1 MPDPGFRWNVLDYG
15 KGNILADA
23 LRHSSGAPPRCSESH
38 AAWHCLWQRFP
49 HQRAGRG
56 APPPDSA
63 LGTAA
68 DELYN
73 LSRSGR
79 ATRRL
84 VQYLIM
90 TGVTQV
96 FSEPTTEA
104 TRYVKDSM
112 RLLCHR
118 GGPHCGGSADEQ
130 VRVRA
135 RARATVSRLDLG

>member
-23 LRHSSGAPPRCSESH
+23 LRHSSGGAPPRCSESH

-49 HQRAGRG
+49 HQRAGRS

-79 ATRRL
+79 ANPDPHPHPHPHPHPNPDPNPDPDPDPNPRQMQREVAEGQQERL
-84 VQYLIM
+84 TL
-90 TGVTQV
+90 TLTL
-96 FSEPTTEA
+96 T
-104 TRYVKDSM
+104 
-112 RLLCHR
+112 LN
-118 GGPHCGGSADEQ
+118 
-130 VRVRA
+130 
-135 RARATVSRLDLG
+135 

>member
-1 MPDPGFRWNVLDYG
+1 MQRLPTPRGFPH
-15 KGNILADA
+15 LAA
-23 LRHSSGAPPRCSESH
+23 SHTSG
-38 AAWHCLWQRFP
+38 LWQRFP
-49 HQRAGRG
+49 HQRTARG
-56 APPPDSA
+56 APPPESA

-96 FSEPTTEA
+96 EA
-104 TRYVKDSM
+104 
-112 RLLCHR
+112 
-118 GGPHCGGSADEQ
+118 AI
-130 VRVRA
+130 
-135 RARATVSRLDLG
+135 VSRVAQP

>member
-1 MPDPGFRWNVLDYG
+1 MSCVFGRSSDCLLGGVATRRR
-15 KGNILADA
+15 
-23 LRHSSGAPPRCSESH
+23 RHRTLTLTLTLTLT
-38 AAWHCLWQRFP
+38 AWHCLWQRFP
-49 HQRAGRG
+49 HQRAARS
-56 APPPDSA
+56 APPPESA

-96 FSEPTTEA
+96 EA
-104 TRYVKDSM
+104 R
-112 RLLCHR
+112 
-118 GGPHCGGSADEQ
+118 
-130 VRVRA
+130 
-135 RARATVSRLDLG
+135 VSRVVQP